1 MHSYVIAIP
10 SYQREHTLNIRTLAT
25 LKSYK
30 VSTKIIYIF
39 VATKEEYEKYCDSLD
54 KIYHKNI
61 ICPKEDTIGVKNM
74 RMFMST
80 YFKEGQKI
88 CYMDD
93 DVYGIEEAVFNAKS
107 KKKLKEKLK
116 LKKLKNTPENR
127 KQWKKSCQV
136 FVKLKSLDAFLQ
148 KGFSILE
155 KSGHKLFGINPVYNP
170 FFCTIKDK
178 KNKHIS
184 YNLKYIVGALCGV
197 INSIEGE
204 IRHVHDK
211 EDYERSIRYY
221 LLTGGTPRFNNI
233 SIVTKY
239 YKEPGGLQSLGHRSW
254 DKVDK
259 SAKFLLQAYPDISSL
274 NTRKKKK
281 DPKTGKP
288 WTEIV
293 LHDKRE
299 NKTFGKINKINKS
312 LIKELTSIKYI

>member
-1 MHSYVIAIP
+1 MHDYVIAIP
-10 SYQREHTLNIRTLAT
+10 SYQREKTIKLRTLAT
-25 LKSYK
+25 LNHYK
-30 VSTKIIYIF
+30 IPKKIIYIF
-39 VATKEEYEKYCDSLD
+39 VANKKEKTIYCESLN
-54 KIYHKNI
+54 KAYHKNI
-61 ICPKEDTIGVKNM
+61 IVGELGVKNI
-74 RMFMST
+74 RMFMSN

-88 CYMDD
+88 CYIDD
-93 DVYGIEEAVFNAKS
+93 DVYAIEEAVFNAKS

-116 LKKLKNTPENR
+116 LKKLKDTPENI

-136 FVKLKSLDAFLQ
+136 FVTLKSLDSFLTE
-148 KGFSILE
+148 GFNVLK
-155 KSGHKLFGINPVYNP
+155 KSKHKLFGINPVYNP

-178 KNKHIS
+178 ANKHIT
-184 YNLKYIVGALCGV
+184 YNLKYVVGALCGV
-197 INSIEGE
+197 INSKKGE

-254 DKVDK
+254 IKVDK
-259 SAKFLLQAYPDISSL
+259 SAKFLLAAYPKLSQL

-281 DPKTGKP
+281 DPKTGKV

-293 LHDKRE
+293 LRDKRDK
-299 NKTFGKINKINKS
+299 KTFGTIPSISKT
-312 LIKELTSIKYI
+312 LIKKIDDITYV

>member
-1 MHSYVIAIP
+1 MPDYVIAIP
-10 SYQREHTLNIRTLAT
+10 SYQREKTIKLRTLNT
-25 LKSYK
+25 LKKYK
-30 VSTKIIYIF
+30 IPKKIIYIF
-39 VATKEEYEKYCDSLD
+39 VANEKEKKIYCEHLD
-54 KIYHKNI
+54 KGYHKNI
-61 ICPKEDTIGVKNM
+61 IIGELGVKNI
-74 RMFMST
+74 RMFMSN

-88 CYMDD
+88 CYIDD
-93 DVYGIEEAVFNAKS
+93 DVYAIEEAVFNAKS

-116 LKKLKNTPENR
+116 LKKLKETPENI
-127 KQWKKSCQV
+127 KIWKKSCQI
-136 FVKLKSLDAFLQ
+136 FVTLKSLDKFLTE
-148 KGFSILE
+148 GFNVLK
-155 KSGHKLFGINPVYNP
+155 KSKHKLFGINPVYNP

-178 KNKHIS
+178 KNSHIT

-197 INSIEGE
+197 INSKKAE

-254 DKVDK
+254 VKVDK
-259 SAKFLLQAYPDISSL
+259 SAKFLLDAYPKLSHL

-281 DPKTGKP
+281 DPKTNKP

-293 LHDKRE
+293 LRDKRE
-299 NKTFGKINKINKS
+299 KKIFGKIPKINKK
-312 LIKELTSIKYI
+312 LIKTLEDIIYV